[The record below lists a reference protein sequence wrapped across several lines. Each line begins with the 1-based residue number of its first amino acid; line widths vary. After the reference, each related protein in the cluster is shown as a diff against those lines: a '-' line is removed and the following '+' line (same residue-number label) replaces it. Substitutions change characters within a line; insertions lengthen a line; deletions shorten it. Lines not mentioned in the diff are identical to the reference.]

1 MVEIGVVGCRLFV
14 CVRIG
19 IDLSHLNT
27 VAASFLGGLK
37 VSQNGRPSLS
47 LVGLLGLSFFPYRSA
62 HVHFPLLPGL
72 IKNWSALSLFV
83 PPLLFMPG
91 QRFIDQ
97 QPQRLRQ

>member
-1 MVEIGVVGCRLFV
+1 MVEIGVVGCRLGSSAKLSSI
-14 CVRIG
+14 VR
-19 IDLSHLNT
+19 HLNT

-37 VSQNGRPSLS
+37 VPRHGLPS
-47 LVGLLGLSFFPYRSA
+47 LVGRYGLSFFPYRSA

-72 IKNWSALSLFV
+72 FKNWSALSLFV